1 MKWYGYGHCGCDV
14 WNAAA
19 IVEFSPRGWK
29 ATSMDKH
36 CQCDNP
42 DASLLR
48 VVMIGEIVR
57 VEEADLYAM
66 AEALNALGF
75 MRFSDTDAEP
85 LPPPAARATDKK
97 ARGLLR
103 RVK

>member
-1 MKWYGYGHCGCDV
+1 
-14 WNAAA
+14 
-19 IVEFSPRGWK
+19 
-29 ATSMDKH
+29 MDEH

-57 VEEADLYAM
+57 AEEADLYAM
-66 AEALNALGF
+66 AEALDALGF
-75 MRFSDTDAEP
+75 MHLSGTDAEP
-85 LPPPAARATDKK
+85 MPQPPTRATRKK
-97 ARGLLR
+97 TNGLLH